1 MKTKLDF
8 VTNSSSTSFIIGEKP
23 SSYINRKDIEIEIKI
38 KVNLRDLISDTY
50 ENLKSFEKEYG
61 YLKETSWGKEQWEK
75 AEKVFSEGGV
85 VHIVEASDHSD
96 NSVERFLCN
105 EGLTKVELP
114 DNIIV
119 IQGEGGY

>member
-8 VTNSSSTSFIIGEKP
+8 VTNSSSTSFMIGEKP
-23 SSYINRKDIEIEIKI
+23 SSYINRKNIEIEIKI
-38 KVNLRDLISDTY
+38 KVNLRDLISYTY

-61 YLKETSWGKEQWEK
+61 YLKETKWGEEKWEK

-96 NSVERFLCN
+96 NAVERFLCN